1 MNNKVGEHITLDFHG
16 VHEDHKPEFYEK
28 IFKKIA
34 QAAKVEIVNISKYVF
49 TPQGVTLLCLLKES
63 HMSFH
68 TFPEKGIVSFDFFTC
83 GTVSPNISVEI
94 LKKELPHSTV
104 VQKDFDRDSI
114 HHYKD
119 IYSTEGIKKFY
130 MVEKI
135 IKNFKS
141 KMGQHIEI
149 LKLKEFGNALFIDGE
164 IQVAEKDEELYSS
177 TFVNSGLRLS
187 KKNSTAAIIGGG
199 DGGVARECIKSNF
212 NYIDWFELDKE
223 VVEACQEYLPDV
235 FKNINNSNKVNCI
248 WGDAFKNIISCDDKK
263 YDHLFIDL
271 NDDQFCIDLASKNI
285 KEIKRITK
293 KNGIITAQVGSKD
306 KKPKQVN
313 NWINT
318 LEDAFGNSNI
328 SEIYIPSFDCSWNF
342 VSSVNK

>member
-16 VHEDHKPEFYEK
+16 VHDDHKPEFYEK

-318 LEDAFGNSNI
+318 LENAFGNSNI

>member
-34 QAAKVEIVNISKYVF
+34 KAAKVEIVNISKYVF

-68 TFPEKGIVSFDFFTC
+68 TFPEKGVVSFDFFTC
-83 GTVSPNISVEI
+83 GTVSPNISIEI
-94 LKKELPHSTV
+94 LKKELPHSAV
-104 VQKDFDRDSI
+104 VKKDFDRDSI

-119 IYSTEGIKKFY
+119 IYSSEGIKKFY

-141 KMGQHIEI
+141 KVGQHIEI

-177 TFVNSGLRLS
+177 MFVNSGLRLS

>member
-1 MNNKVGEHITLDFHG
+1 
-16 VHEDHKPEFYEK
+16 
-28 IFKKIA
+28 
-34 QAAKVEIVNISKYVF
+34 
-49 TPQGVTLLCLLKES
+49 
-63 HMSFH
+63 
-68 TFPEKGIVSFDFFTC
+68 
-83 GTVSPNISVEI
+83 
-94 LKKELPHSTV
+94 
-104 VQKDFDRDSI
+104 
-114 HHYKD
+114 
-119 IYSTEGIKKFY
+119 

-141 KMGQHIEI
+141 KVGQHIEI

-248 WGDAFKNIISCDDKK
+248 WGDAFKNIVSCDDKK

-318 LEDAFGNSNI
+318 LEDAFGNSKI